1 MNVPGNTTVA
11 RGKIRL
17 PEPGTSVPKTEDQ
30 IVEEGKVWAAI
41 SYIWILWIVTF
52 ITQRENKFAVFH
64 AKQALLLFIASII
77 AWVIPVIGWFVLT
90 PIIAILAIVG
100 IIQSLM
106 GRYWRIPLIADLA
119 DKIKI

>member
-1 MNVPGNTTVA
+1 M
-11 RGKIRL
+11 